1 MAILLRSQGGKW
13 QKVAEIDFKTEAELQ
28 QLLSD
33 SPELL
38 DTDDEGNAIEFDR
51 EAGLPGSGFTEL
63 VCVDCHGN
71 VLIVE
76 SKLARNR
83 EIRRTVIG
91 QVMEYAAFLCACHLM
106 SSTAF
111 LSLARASRSLT

>member
-38 DTDDEGNAIEFDR
+38 DTDDEGNAIEFAR
-51 EAGLPGSGFTEL
+51 EAGLPGSGFTDL
-63 VCVDCHGN
+63 IGVDCHGN

-76 SKLARNR
+76 TKLARNR

-106 SSTAF
+106 SSTA
-111 LSLARASRSLT
+111 